1 MTHFISVPLSDEYME
16 ELKDQPTQSDENV
29 MAERLNVLS
38 QAAAGLEDNFYLG
51 YMSIHIIIYQSYAVI
66 KLAFFALS
74 YSHMQEKEKASWDSC
89 SIVIA

>member
-1 MTHFISVPLSDEYME
+1 MTHFLSVPLSDEYME

-29 MAERLNVLS
+29 MAEQLNVLS

-66 KLAFFALS
+66 NWHSSLCHIHTCKRKKRLAGIHA
-74 YSHMQEKEKASWDSC
+74 
-89 SIVIA
+89 V